1 MCLCQSIYLS
11 NCSMPLLVRIGQRD
25 CCVEILSDSQP
36 ACVSRSRGHSH
47 ITCAK
52 KITFFT
58 HPPCC
63 TAYIC
68 QSPMRTYKVALPTP
82 TPLYKIVLPYQ
93 ILHLVSEFQVYM
105 QPVV

>member
-52 KITFFT
+52 KSHFSHTPPVALRTFVN
-58 HPPCC
+58 PPCVR
-63 TAYIC
+63 TKLLYPPPPPYIKLSC
-68 QSPMRTYKVALPTP
+68 LTKSCIWYLNFKFTCSL
-82 TPLYKIVLPYQ
+82 
-93 ILHLVSEFQVYM
+93 
-105 QPVV
+105 